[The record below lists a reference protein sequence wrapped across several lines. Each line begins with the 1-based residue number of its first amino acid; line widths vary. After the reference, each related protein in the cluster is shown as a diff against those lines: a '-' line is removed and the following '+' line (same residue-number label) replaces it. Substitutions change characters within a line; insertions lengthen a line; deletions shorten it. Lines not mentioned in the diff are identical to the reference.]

1 VGDGEIMTED
11 EMVVRS
17 LIKSKIKDRR
27 KIRLPKFVRIY
38 DDDILEAEAYRAISG
53 LVYMAHITAVKKG
66 FWDKPRNVG
75 EIIALIHSELSEAL
89 QELRKPDCSINKVGE
104 EMADAVIRIF
114 DFCATIPFWEQILI
128 MKMKENMKR
137 EYKHGKRF

>member
-1 VGDGEIMTED
+1 MSKGEIM
-11 EMVVRS
+11 R
-17 LIKSKIKDRR
+17 KKKIDRR
-27 KIRLPKFVRIY
+27 KIRLPKFVNIR
-38 DDDILEAEAYRAISG
+38 DDDIIETEAREVIRKLVNLSHQIAI
-53 LVYMAHITAVKKG
+53 KKG
-66 FWDKPRNVG
+66 FWDNERNVG

-89 QELRKPDCSINKVGE
+89 QELRKPDCSISKVGE

-114 DFCATIPFWEQILI
+114 DYCATIPCWEQILI